1 MQGKRHQLNWPVGL
15 AILTVLVFLGFYLL
29 SFRKSDVAGVSA
41 LPALAIPQASQAAKS
56 EARRLQENFA
66 TERAQLVPPDAKL
79 LAEMPRSPLADTLAI
94 PPQGTVNEAEVVY
107 ALVEHYRREFKAVPA
122 GEGNRQIVN
131 ALRGA
136 NPGRIPILP
145 GDHPRLSASGELL
158 DAWGKPFA
166 FHQISREE
174 MEVRSAGADGNFYTG
189 DDWVAGK
196 K

>member
-1 MQGKRHQLNWPVGL
+1 MQGKRHQLKWPVGL
-15 AILTVLVFLGFYLL
+15 AILTVLVFLVFYLL
-29 SFRKSDVAGVSA
+29 SFRKTEVSA

-66 TERAQLVPPDAKL
+66 TERAQLMPPDAKL
-79 LAEMPRSPLADTLAI
+79 FSEMPRSPLADTLAN

-107 ALVEHYRREFKAVPA
+107 ALVEYYRRVFKAVPA

>member
-15 AILTVLVFLGFYLL
+15 AILTVLVFLVFYLL
-29 SFRKSDVAGVSA
+29 SFRKTEVSA

-66 TERAQLVPPDAKL
+66 TERAQLMPPDAKL
-79 LAEMPRSPLADTLAI
+79 LAEMPRSPLADTLAN

-107 ALVEHYRREFKAVPA
+107 ALVEYYRREFKAVPA